1 MSADRPGL
9 SAKARGR
16 LAVLEEARRKW
27 EHVRALVE
35 QASARKSGV
44 FHVSASETAGG
55 WGQDR
60 QLKNVLD
67 QVRRMVVDVGQML
80 AEYRF
85 ASLAE
90 EVDQLVQ
97 MARPSA
103 RVSPGMIN
111 AMREIVGSVAKG
123 IDAADVEV
131 RREDRQRDEAR
142 RPDDASPE

>member
-1 MSADRPGL
+1 
-9 SAKARGR
+9 
-16 LAVLEEARRKW
+16 
-27 EHVRALVE
+27 
-35 QASARKSGV
+35 
-44 FHVSASETAGG
+44 
-55 WGQDR
+55 
-60 QLKNVLD
+60 
-67 QVRRMVVDVGQML
+67 ML

-103 RVSPGMIN
+103 RVNHGMIN
-111 AMREIVGSVAKG
+111 AMREVVGSVSKG

-142 RPDDASPE
+142 RPDDASLE